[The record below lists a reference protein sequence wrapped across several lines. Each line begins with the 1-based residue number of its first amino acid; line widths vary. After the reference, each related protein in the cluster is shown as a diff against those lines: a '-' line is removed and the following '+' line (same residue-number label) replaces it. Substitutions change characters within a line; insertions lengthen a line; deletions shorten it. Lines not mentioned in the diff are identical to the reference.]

1 MPESTQ
7 EYKFDKVMVIDD
19 SDSDLYVAE
28 HYLKKYFVA
37 ANVISV
43 ESATEGLNYLIQN
56 ANLVEQLPSI
66 IFLDIRMPVM
76 DGFEFLN
83 KYEKLP
89 SSVLEHCTVIML
101 SSSAD
106 PRDRERIKNNSLVKK
121 FINKPLNQ
129 EKLQELLLSNIIT
142 TKVKRIRF

>member
-7 EYKFDKVMVIDD
+7 EYKCDKVMVIDD

-28 HYLKKYFVA
+28 HYLKKYFIA

-43 ESATEGLNYLIQN
+43 ESAAEGLDYLMQN
-56 ANLVEQLPSI
+56 ANSGEELPSI
-66 IFLDIRMPVM
+66 ILLDIRMPVM
-76 DGFEFLN
+76 DGFEFLD

-89 SSVLEHCTVIML
+89 SSVHEHCTVIML

-106 PRDRERIKNNSLVKK
+106 PRDHERIKNNPFVKK
-121 FINKPLNQ
+121 FINKPLDK
-129 EKLQELLLSNIIT
+129 EKIQ
-142 TKVKRIRF
+142 

>member
-1 MPESTQ
+1 MSENMQ
-7 EYKFDKVMVIDD
+7 EYKYDKVMVVDD
-19 SDSDLYVAE
+19 SDTDLYVAE

-142 TKVKRIRF
+142 TKV

>member
-7 EYKFDKVMVIDD
+7 EYKYDKVMVIDD

-43 ESATEGLNYLIQN
+43 ESAAEGLNYLMKN
-56 ANLVEQLPSI
+56 VNSLEQLPSI

-76 DGFEFLN
+76 DGFEFLEE
-83 KYEKLP
+83 YFRVAFFRICQRLP
-89 SSVLEHCTVIML
+89 VS
-101 SSSAD
+101 
-106 PRDRERIKNNSLVKK
+106 
-121 FINKPLNQ
+121 
-129 EKLQELLLSNIIT
+129 
-142 TKVKRIRF
+142 